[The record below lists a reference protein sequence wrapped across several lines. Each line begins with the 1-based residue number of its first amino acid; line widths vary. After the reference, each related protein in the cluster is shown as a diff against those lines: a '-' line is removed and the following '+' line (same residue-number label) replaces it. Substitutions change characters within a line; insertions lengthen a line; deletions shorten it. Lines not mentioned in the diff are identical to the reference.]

1 MNSFLVAISRLLY
14 TRDQIPNLAV
24 VYRWQGCATTRSW
37 CARKTGYICY
47 TKLWQRFA
55 PTHQFQVKKTMLLNY
70 MMSELSTIFAEPGE
84 GIHKHY
90 CGVAVADVAM
100 TGMAALVI
108 SKLTNNSFPLI
119 FAALIALGI
128 SVHATFGIPTAL
140 NKKIGL
146 VPDVNSQIRD

>member
-1 MNSFLVAISRLLY
+1 
-14 TRDQIPNLAV
+14 
-24 VYRWQGCATTRSW
+24 
-37 CARKTGYICY
+37 
-47 TKLWQRFA
+47 
-55 PTHQFQVKKTMLLNY
+55 
-70 MMSELSTIFAEPGE
+70 MSLSTIFGKPGK

-108 SKLTNNSFPLI
+108 SN
-119 FAALIALGI
+119 A
-128 SVHATFGIPTAL
+128 VFGVPTAL